1 MNIRA
6 FFALKL
12 GDQAVRRLADQADS
26 LCAFDRQMEVDWVD
40 SESYH
45 LTLSFLGDITLSQV
59 ERLERQSQELLAGV
73 EPFQIQLNAFDY
85 FRVSRQL
92 AVVAAISDGSDE
104 LMDLHRLMVRVAAS
118 AGVLHEEVDFR
129 PHVTLGRLAADN
141 SFTPPD
147 SWPSLELSFPASSVV
162 LYQSKPGSH
171 GSIYTPLFE
180 VPLQYGLQR
189 ARYA

>member
-12 GDQAVRRLADQADS
+12 GDQVVRRLADQADS
-26 LCAFDRQMEVDWVD
+26 LCAYDRHMDVDWVD

-45 LTLSFLGDITLSQV
+45 LTLCFLGDITLSQV
-59 ERLERQSQELLAGV
+59 ERLERQSRELLAGV
-73 EPFQIQLNAFDY
+73 EPLQIQLNTFDY

-104 LMDLHRLMVRVAAS
+104 LMELHRQMVRVASA
-118 AGVLHEEVDFR
+118 AGVLHEEHDFR
-129 PHVTLGRLAADN
+129 PHVTLGRLSADN
-141 SFTPPD
+141 RFSPPEE
-147 SWPSLELSFPASSVV
+147 WPALDLSFPAPSVV
-162 LYQSKPGSH
+162 LYQSKPGAH

>member
-12 GDQAVRRLADQADS
+12 GDQTVRRLADQADS
-26 LCAFDRQMEVDWVD
+26 LCAYDRHMEVDWVD

-59 ERLERQSQELLAGV
+59 ERLERESRARLEGI
-73 EPFQIQLNAFDY
+73 EPLQIQLNAFDY
-85 FRVSRQL
+85 LSVSRQL
-92 AVVAAISDGSDE
+92 AVVAAISDGSNE
-104 LMDLHRLMVRVAAS
+104 LMEMHRLMVRVAAA
-118 AGVLHEEVDFR
+118 AGVLHEETDFR
-129 PHVTLGRLAADN
+129 PHVTLGRLEADN
-141 SFTPPD
+141 RFSAPE
-147 SWPSLELSFPASSVV
+147 SWPSLDLTFPASSVV

-171 GSIYTPLFE
+171 GSLYTPLFE